1 MSFIIESRWALNS
14 SGCLLASMCP
24 APVRKASR
32 TGAVNR
38 GKGDSGALGSSS
50 RKRDSHVIA
59 ASCPPNKECV
69 GGFEAIMSATR
80 DIMD

>member
-1 MSFIIESRWALNS
+1 
-14 SGCLLASMCP
+14 LASMCP

-32 TGAVNR
+32 TGAVKR
-38 GKGDSGALGSSS
+38 GRGDSGALGSSS
-50 RKRDSHVIA
+50 RKWDSHLIA
-59 ASCPPNKECV
+59 APCPPNNEWV